1 MINPR
6 LLAISGSF
14 EGTNFALD
22 KSEISIGRDKTNDIR
37 IPDRS
42 ISRRHCVIKTDGEH
56 FTIVDFGSF
65 NGTFVNGAGVK
76 QQSLN
81 HGDRVTLGDVRFLFF
96 EHEAEN
102 EAIAANMVEPA
113 LISLP
118 NSTIRLEKKDALYL
132 NPAQVL
138 QALLPNDT

>member
-1 MINPR
+1 MTNPR

-42 ISRRHCVIKTDGEH
+42 ISRRHCLIKTDGET
-56 FTIVDFGSF
+56 FTVIDFESF
-65 NGTFVNGAGVK
+65 NGTFVNGEAVK
-76 QQSLN
+76 EQFLN

-96 EHEAEN
+96 QHETEN
-102 EAIAANMVEPA
+102 E
-113 LISLP
+113 
-118 NSTIRLEKKDALYL
+118 
-132 NPAQVL
+132 
-138 QALLPNDT
+138 